1 MLGSCTPTGAIAL
14 FFIIFFF
21 FFLTVLGL
29 LCGMRA
35 FSSCGLPAYLLCG
48 TRDLSSPTTAQTC
61 IP

>member
-14 FFIIFFF
+14 FFYNF
-21 FFLTVLGL
+21 FFLTLLGL
-29 LCGMRA
+29 PCGMRA

-48 TRDLSSPTTAQTC
+48 TRDLSSPLTAQTC